1 VWNVCVL
8 ASLRLGA
15 RQRCIAAF
23 INLRDAIIALCRQP
37 PGVAVQVIVDK
48 QLMDELVGAI
58 KSQSSCSEALMKVA
72 TCLTLMHA
80 SNEVR
85 GRR

>member
-1 VWNVCVL
+1 
-8 ASLRLGA
+8 
-15 RQRCIAAF
+15 
-23 INLRDAIIALCRQP
+23 
-37 PGVAVQVIVDK
+37 VIVDK

-80 SNEVR
+80 SNEVSR
-85 GRR
+85 ACLLWGLL